1 MEQFEFALK
10 QVNIVCIERSP
21 VPDDM
26 YRNLLQHTDDD
37 DDNNNIDDNEDLFIL
52 HFYDLSA
59 KVPHTLYHFQW
70 SK

>member
-1 MEQFEFALK
+1 MLLLGMEQFEFALK

-21 VPDDM
+21 VPDEM

-37 DDNNNIDDNEDLFIL
+37 DDSEDLFIL